1 MSPRHLTLVALLV
14 CGGIGTAQ
22 AAQMTPPDLPPL
34 QAGVAAGSPPFVI
47 QPERGPLTGFTIEL
61 FRAIAAHLKRE
72 IRFTAAPP
80 DELAHD
86 LEGKKFDFLPGPIDA
101 TPEAALHMLFTE
113 GYTASEYEFGS
124 RAGEPIR
131 SFADLHGKRL
141 AVAAG
146 SPYAGWAERNAARYG
161 FIVQPHATVADVLGA
176 LTANTADATLTG
188 SPTIDS
194 AAAHDHAI
202 AAGLSLSETR
212 TQGAAAFRKRDAELR
227 DEVEDALQCLKED
240 GTVARLA
247 NVWLGTNPG
256 DEDIEKLS
264 MPGNGVPGLS
274 GFDPKTHKSHC

>member
-1 MSPRHLTLVALLV
+1 MCPRHLPLVALLV
-14 CGGIGTAQ
+14 CGYAGAAA
-22 AAQMTPPDLPPL
+22 AAQMTPPDAPL

-61 FRAIAAHLKRE
+61 FRAIAGHLKRE

-101 TPEAALHMLFTE
+101 TPEAAQHLLFTE

-131 SFADLHGKRL
+131 GFADLRGRRL

-161 FIVQPHATVADVLGA
+161 FTVQEHATVADVLGA
-176 LTANTADATLTG
+176 LATG
-188 SPTIDS
+188 
-194 AAAHDHAI
+194 H
-202 AAGLSLSETR
+202 
-212 TQGAAAFRKRDAELR
+212 
-227 DEVEDALQCLKED
+227 
-240 GTVARLA
+240 
-247 NVWLGTNPG
+247 
-256 DEDIEKLS
+256 
-264 MPGNGVPGLS
+264 GVPA
-274 GFDPKTHKSHC
+274 